1 MAGARIALTPA
12 AATMVKR
19 KEHETA
25 IVQLYEAEYGRL
37 VQLARLLLRDP
48 GGAEEVVQEAFARLY
63 ARWPRLRDP
72 TRTASYVRSMVC
84 NLARDRLRRRRLG
97 GREPVADARP
107 FHPDDPAVAGDIRRS
122 VSLALDALPGRQR
135 QAVVLRY
142 WGEMTQR
149 EIADALGISEGS
161 VKSHLHRGITA
172 LATSLEDLR

>member
-19 KEHETA
+19 QEHEA
-25 IVQLYEAEYGRL
+25 IIVELYEAEYGRL

-72 TRTASYVRSMVC
+72 TRAAPYIRSMVC
-84 NLARDRLRRRRLG
+84 NLARDRLRRRRLA
-97 GREPVADARP
+97 GREAPADTRP
-107 FHPDDPAVAGDIRRS
+107 FLPDDAAVAGDLRRS
-122 VSLALDALPGRQR
+122 VSSALDALPGRQR
-135 QAVVLRY
+135 QALVLRY
-142 WGEMTQR
+142 WADMTQR
-149 EIADALGISEGS
+149 EIADALGISEGA
-161 VKSHLHRGITA
+161 VKSHLHRGMTA